1 VEGRAALLEDF
12 YPNGSGGS
20 GYSHLHYV
28 ALTYLQMNYLVSSH
42 MTVVAGEFLTPFG
55 TYNERLTPIWISNFQ
70 DAPLS
75 FNLGIGTGSS
85 VGGIL
90 RGSAVSTSSFSLDY
104 AAYYSAA
111 SSNQNFNSRNSW
123 GGRSSIY
130 MPRKRLELG
139 ASFARVF
146 AGEQTQNVG
155 VHAWWEPS
163 NSSFKLRS
171 EYAHGTHSQG
181 YWMEAD
187 YRLSRFGGSAS
198 MPGRLEPVFR
208 WQQTFRNSPDPG
220 DGLPS
225 AETRQIDLGLDYRLP
240 HEVRINSSYSRQL
253 SSNGNRNLWATG
265 IVYRFLFPA
274 WRSK

>member
-1 VEGRAALLEDF
+1 
-12 YPNGSGGS
+12 
-20 GYSHLHYV
+20 
-28 ALTYLQMNYLVSSH
+28 
-42 MTVVAGEFLTPFG
+42 
-55 TYNERLTPIWISNFQ
+55 
-70 DAPLS
+70 
-75 FNLGIGTGSS
+75 
-85 VGGIL
+85 
-90 RGSAVSTSSFSLDY
+90 
-104 AAYYSAA
+104 
-111 SSNQNFNSRNSW
+111 
-123 GGRSSIY
+123 
-130 MPRKRLELG
+130 
-139 ASFARVF
+139 
-146 AGEQTQNVG
+146 
-155 VHAWWEPS
+155 
-163 NSSFKLRS
+163 
-171 EYAHGTHSQG
+171 
-181 YWMEAD
+181 MEAD